1 MFFGTLTGQ
10 AIKDTYQGLLKL
22 ADSTTGITQNLQ
34 AIQDGLGNNTGMRIA
49 TNQLEAPNQTGII
62 PLSGRYYGSGL
73 GSDSGQ
79 AWQTGIQGEILA
91 YPFYD
96 QGMNSYTAMTVHLN
110 TATTVSDTLDAA
122 FYTTQMINPNGL
134 FPSSV
139 ILSGITIPT
148 TGSTGQRTIT
158 FDSDLS
164 FSGYG
169 GGLFFLVFK
178 FGGASNPN
186 VRYKSTAGIPS
197 GFNLVGVYGFAND
210 LATTT
215 PYTNY
220 IRLNSTGAGRY
231 QYFSGQ
237 TSFQNPFPTN
247 LDTLQDTRAGMTGN
261 APGFLLHTKGY

>member
-1 MFFGTLTGQ
+1 MSNLTGQ
-10 AIKDTYQGLLKL
+10 QINQTYPGLLNL

-34 AIQDGLGNNTGMRIA
+34 AVQDGLGNNTGLRIA
-49 TNQLEAPNQTGII
+49 TNQLEAPNQTGLI
-62 PLSGRYYGSGL
+62 PLTGRYYGSGL
-73 GSDSGQ
+73 GSDSGSPWQ
-79 AWQTGIQGEILA
+79 AGIQGEILA

-110 TATTVSDTLDAA
+110 SATTVSDTIEAA
-122 FYTTQMINPNGL
+122 FYSTQIINPNGL

-148 TGSTGQRTIT
+148 TGSTGLTTIT
-158 FDSDLS
+158 FGSDLS

-169 GGLFFLVFK
+169 GGIFFLVFK

-186 VRYKSTAGIPS
+186 VRYKSHTGVPS
-197 GFNLVGVYGFAND
+197 GFNTIGVYGYALDFS
-210 LATTT
+210 TTV
-215 PYTNY
+215 PYTSY
-220 IRLNSTGAGRY
+220 IRLNSTAAGRY

-237 TSFQNPFPTN
+237 TTFDNPFPTN
-247 LDTLQDTRAGMTGN
+247 LDTLQDSRTSMTGN

>member
-1 MFFGTLTGQ
+1 MSNLTGQ
-10 AIKDTYQGLLKL
+10 QINLTYPGLLNL
-22 ADSTTGITQNLQ
+22 ANATTGITNSLQ

-62 PLSGRYYGSGL
+62 PLPGRYYGSGL
-73 GSDSGQ
+73 AGDSAQ
-79 AWQTGIQGEILA
+79 VWSAGIQGEILA

-96 QGMNSYTAMTVHLN
+96 QGIYSYTAMTVHLN
-110 TATTVSDTLDAA
+110 TATTVSDTLEAA

-139 ILSGITIPT
+139 VLSGITIPT

-158 FDSDLS
+158 FGSDLS

-169 GGLFFLVFK
+169 GGLFFLVFR

-186 VRYKSTAGIPS
+186 VRYKSHAGVPS
-197 GFNLVGVYGFAND
+197 GFNFTGVYGYALDFAT
-210 LATTT
+210 AT

-220 IRLNSTGAGRY
+220 MRFNSTGAGRY

-237 TSFQNPFPTN
+237 TSFQNPFPTT
-247 LDTLQDTRAGMTGN
+247 LDTLQDTRSNMTGN
-261 APGFLLHTKGY
+261 APGFLLHNRGY